1 MPAKSLKER
10 ALFYAHGFN
19 PALRLFLNPTIIM
32 HIICYLK
39 TQWESGRVGE
49 WESGRVGTY
58 LVLNQLKSGS
68 KLFNRSRE
76 VSKTCVHRLQ
86 RFGKSVQRS
95 YYHHY

>member
-39 TQWESGRVGE
+39 NSGRVDVKG
-49 WESGRVGTY
+49 VGVKGVGA
-58 LVLNQLKSGS
+58 LVGATLP
-68 KLFNRSRE
+68 
-76 VSKTCVHRLQ
+76 RLL
-86 RFGKSVQRS
+86 
-95 YYHHY
+95 

>member
-39 TQWESGRVGE
+39 KQWESGRISRGGSRTAPTFSRSFNAHSPPLGV
-49 WESGRVGTY
+49 RVI
-58 LVLNQLKSGS
+58 
-68 KLFNRSRE
+68 
-76 VSKTCVHRLQ
+76 
-86 RFGKSVQRS
+86 
-95 YYHHY
+95 